1 MRLGLRSGLL
11 AAAILVWSVPVGATD
26 IPIPGKLAI
35 IKESRLV
42 KFISKPVGAFTLPS
56 SPGPDDPT
64 SNPSSVHVFHS
75 TGQLT
80 DTLTGGVWQGLG
92 NPPGSNGYKYKN
104 ILAPSG
110 GAVKIIILKPNVI
123 KFIAKDDNNLGGGT
137 VFSNVGVEIETGSE
151 KRCADFGGTNVKNDP
166 SGYKQKDAPTPASC
180 LVLGPTTTVT
190 STTSTTSTTIATVC
204 GDGNIEGLEQCDD
217 SNTSPGDGCDAIC
230 QIEETASQSVGA
242 GGTVSSGTTPT
253 AADPLET
260 SVTTPNAG
268 TVTIFESSPGSPP
281 AGYEFR
287 GQASTITAPNAT
299 TTNNPL
305 ELVFRIDASQI
316 RAGENQNTVQV
327 FRSGVLVPPC
337 LGSPGTAVPEP
348 CVGERTLLG
357 GGDVLLR
364 IYATHTSPW
373 TFGYPLCGNGM
384 LDGGETC
391 DPPAGSCGGGDTCK
405 ADCTCAPV
413 CDCCAGAPAT
423 LSIAHSAAGGDCGDV
438 LNLSGGLAFNLS
450 CNTVYFGSGLN
461 SVPAF
466 PFPDGNLVLKVTAC
480 DNVDEKLTIGPTTS
494 VETGSIDTCSSAG
507 CRFGAPAAVPV
518 PTTTP
523 VSTCV
528 VPRIAQNV
536 SGLASCGGVIDQIAL
551 PLLADV
557 YLTGDTSTDPGQTI
571 AGIQPC
577 PLCSAGTC
585 RGGPNNGMSCTAGN
599 SGSVGAG
606 YPTSSDCPPTAT
618 TLIGTVPA
626 GARLTTGQVTWTATP
641 ATNDVATTAGV
652 QSRDFV
658 GFCRDVA
665 LPGGTGCFEGNQD
678 PGCPLPRPPAPH
690 QCWENGVAVGT
701 PCTHPYETCEQR
713 FNGAFGPNGG
723 ANRTIIQLGSAPGCL
738 ADELPHAAR
747 VVSPL
752 VIPPTFDPTIDSAAD
767 FPGPGTISLDGNMQ
781 LQ

>member
-1 MRLGLRSGLL
+1 
-11 AAAILVWSVPVGATD
+11 
-26 IPIPGKLAI
+26 
-35 IKESRLV
+35 
-42 KFISKPVGAFTLPS
+42 
-56 SPGPDDPT
+56 
-64 SNPSSVHVFHS
+64 
-75 TGQLT
+75 
-80 DTLTGGVWQGLG
+80 
-92 NPPGSNGYKYKN
+92 
-104 ILAPSG
+104 
-110 GAVKIIILKPNVI
+110 VKIIILKPNVI

-180 LVLGPTTTVT
+180 LNLGPTTTSSSVTST

-230 QIEETASQSVGA
+230 QIEETQSQSVGA

-268 TVTIFESSPGSPP
+268 TVTIFESSPGAPP

-299 TTNNPL
+299 TSSNPL
-305 ELVFRIDASQI
+305 ELIFRIDATQI

-348 CVGERTLLG
+348 CVGERTLLP
-357 GGDVLLR
+357 GGDILLR

-391 DPPAGSCGGGDTCK
+391 DPPAGGCGIGDTCK
-405 ADCTCAPV
+405 ADCTCAAA

-423 LSIAHSAAGGDCGDV
+423 LSIGHGAAGGDCGDV
-438 LNLSGGLAFNLS
+438 RIPSGALAFNLS
-450 CNTVYFGSGLN
+450 CNTVYFGGGGASI
-461 SVPAF
+461 PPF

-480 DNVDEKLTIGPTTS
+480 DSVDEKLTIGPTTS
-494 VETGSIDTCSSAG
+494 VETGNIDTCSSAG
-507 CRFGAPAAVPV
+507 CRFGAPSAVPN
-518 PTTTP
+518 PASTP
-523 VSTCV
+523 VSSCV

-536 SGLASCGGVIDQIAL
+536 SGLASCGGVIDQLAL
-551 PLLADV
+551 PILADI
-557 YLTGDTSTDPGQTI
+557 YLTGDTSTDVGSSI
-571 AGIQPC
+571 SGIQPC
-577 PLCSAGTC
+577 PLCSGGTC
-585 RGGPNNGMSCTAGN
+585 IGGPNNGMSCTAGN
-599 SGSVGAG
+599 SMSGGAG
-606 YPTSSDCPPTAT
+606 YPTSSDCPPAPSK
-618 TLIGTVPA
+618 LIGTVPA
-626 GARLTTGQVTWTATP
+626 GARLTTGQVNWTGTL
-641 ATNDVATTAGV
+641 ATNDTGSTAGV
-652 QSRDFV
+652 QSRSFV
-658 GFCRDVA
+658 GFCRDIA
-665 LPGGTGCFEGNQD
+665 LPGGTLAFES
-678 PGCPLPRPPAPH
+678 PPH

-701 PCTHPYETCEQR
+701 ACGTGGNTFETCEQR
-713 FNGAFGPNGG
+713 NNGAFGPNGG
-723 ANRTIIQLGSAPGCL
+723 LNRTITQFGSAPGCL

-752 VIPPTFDPTIDSAAD
+752 VIPPTFDPVIDSAAD